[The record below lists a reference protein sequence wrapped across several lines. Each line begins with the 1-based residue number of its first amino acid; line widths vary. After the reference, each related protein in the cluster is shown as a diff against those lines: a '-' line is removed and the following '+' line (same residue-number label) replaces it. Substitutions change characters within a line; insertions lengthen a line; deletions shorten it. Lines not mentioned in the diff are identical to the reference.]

1 MVRENAKQER
11 ARQKALALF
20 HTQRCDLAPNFGR
33 IPRQSSAMEA
43 RQNYLRQFGV
53 VAHHLRAAS
62 TKPKSLQTSVSKRGA
77 RAESFL
83 VSLLVL

>member
-1 MVRENAKQER
+1 MNGAS
-11 ARQKALALF
+11 F
-20 HTQRCDLAPNFGR
+20 DHFGR
-33 IPRQSSAMEA
+33 ICC
-43 RQNYLRQFGV
+43 V
-53 VAHHLRAAS
+53 VAFDSVSLRFEFSFQEWLKFRADARMSRIAVHLRAAS